1 MYKIFIPW
9 SAVFNVQFLAY
20 TFSQK
25 KLFRKILTKTK
36 KYFEIYFHQ
45 NGKISIGDI

>member
-25 KLFRKILTKTK
+25 IIQKNLNQDKKI
-36 KYFEIYFHQ
+36 F
-45 NGKISIGDI
+45 